1 MEFNFLDALYVAYF
15 LKRFMSL
22 VQSVEL
28 SNSRI
33 INYYYFV
40 VNDNYEFMICD
51 MEIGIINK
59 YLSIIDIR
67 IKVENDKLIIE
78 DII

>member
-1 MEFNFLDALYVAYF
+1 MGFDFLDALYVAYF

-22 VQSVEL
+22 VQSVEH

-40 VNDNYEFMICD
+40 VNDNYKFMIFD

-78 DII
+78 DI